1 MADMIP
7 AMLANRDHIFAKP
20 LTHQSGMQNEVTILV
35 VSANLEGRRTVNKI
49 LEELSMQ
56 VISCWTLSQAE
67 EVLSRRRPNLI
78 FCDERLPDG
87 SYSDLSQLNC
97 SGTVPPPVVVL
108 TRTGEWDLY
117 IEATRRGAFDVIR
130 SPWCPTDFELCVI
143 RAVREEKYNISKT
156 TRRT

>member
-1 MADMIP
+1 MIP
-7 AMLANRDHIFAKP
+7 AMPTNRDHVREKP
-20 LTHQSGMQNEVTILV
+20 LTHQSGMQDEVKILV
-35 VSANLEGRRTVNKI
+35 VSASLEHRRTVNKI

-67 EVLSRRRPNLI
+67 EALSRRRPNLI

-87 SYSDLSQLNC
+87 SYSALLQLNC
-97 SGTVPPPVVVL
+97 PGRVPPPVVVL

-117 IEATRRGAFDVIR
+117 IDATRRGAFDVIR

-156 TRRT
+156 TRQT